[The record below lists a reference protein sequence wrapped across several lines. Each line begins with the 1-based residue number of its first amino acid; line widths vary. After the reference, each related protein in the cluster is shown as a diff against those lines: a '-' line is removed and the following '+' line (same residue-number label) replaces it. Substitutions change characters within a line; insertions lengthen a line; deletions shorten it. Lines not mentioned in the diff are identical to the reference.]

1 MERFRKIKQILKK
14 SFSKLILSICVIS
27 CCLTIVPF
35 KLIPEKTAVVHA
47 DGTPDTYIKNYIGS
61 LIMTYLANMGLT
73 IHSTVNDLGSFVY
86 DLYDTFFRSYSGVLA
101 LGELM
106 NEVEYDP
113 DTETVSMKSAGYN
126 SISSFADYLIHEKDI
141 TSESIDIILGQSA
154 SPAYYLFSSLTKLW
168 TYNGNDGYKSYRWV
182 ISSDP
187 AIRFVAFKY
196 NDMIQIH
203 AVSLTSG
210 HLYQSSS
217 QSNGSSLTDTTVNQ
231 LNTYNGI
238 QYYSRQLVG
247 VSGST
252 ALRYDIDIDLVNITD
267 TSIGWTDY
275 RYLLAFGDA
284 ATLQDN
290 IYVNGDATLDDR
302 IGDISNNE
310 TADISLKDIIALL
323 DEADLLDT
331 SFPNA
336 DTNEDILKQI
346 LTAIQEYADDDD
358 WADALD
364 TTDVI
369 EDPVFKIDPSKI
381 PIPNILDPNAIPLL
395 YEPECETLTAC
406 LIQGAQTVSDQL
418 TSFSMLDQNYR
429 KYIVV
434 SVGVAFSL
442 FVMGVWA

>member
-1 MERFRKIKQILKK
+1 MERFRKAKQILKK
-14 SFSKLILSICVIS
+14 SFSKLILSLCVIS
-27 CCLTIVPF
+27 CCLTIVPY
-35 KLIPEKTAVVHA
+35 KLIPDKTAVVHA
-47 DGTPDTYIKNYIGS
+47 DGTPDTYIKNYVGS

-126 SISSFADYLIHEKDI
+126 SISSFADYLIHEKNI
-141 TSESIDIILGQSA
+141 TSESSDVIIGTVQVPGYIYVDRFQALAPGSYN
-154 SPAYYLFSSLTKLW
+154 SFNLFSKNVRAAVFQLTN
-168 TYNGNDGYKSYRWV
+168 TPSAGTVYFVSESSFYYGYGSNNYPSTTSRLANNYVNNNTNKNYWYYGIGVNPLNNSY
-182 ISSDP
+182 ISSLP
-187 AIRFVAFKY
+187 LYTI
-196 NDMIQIH
+196 NQI
-203 AVSLTSG
+203 TNETI
-210 HLYQSSS
+210 YP
-217 QSNGSSLTDTTVNQ
+217 
-231 LNTYNGI
+231 YF
-238 QYYSRQLVG
+238 
-247 VSGST
+247 
-252 ALRYDIDIDLVNITD
+252 
-267 TSIGWTDY
+267 
-275 RYLLAFGDA
+275 FGDA
-284 ATLQDN
+284 AVLDDN
-290 IYVNGDATLDDR
+290 IFVNGDASLDDR

-310 TADISLKDIIALL
+310 TADITLKDIIALL
-323 DEADLLDT
+323 EESDLLDT
-331 SFPNA
+331 DYPGA

-369 EDPVFKIDPSKI
+369 EDPIFKIDPSKI

>member
-1 MERFRKIKQILKK
+1 MERFRKAKQILKK

-27 CCLTIVPF
+27 CCLTIVPY
-35 KLIPEKTAVVHA
+35 KLIPDKTAVVHA
-47 DGTPDTYIKNYIGS
+47 DGTPDTYIKNYVGS

-126 SISSFADYLIHEKDI
+126 SISSFADYLIHENNI
-141 TSESIDIILGQSA
+141 TSDSVDIIIGNYSSNQYTILPNNNPFILFGYGTA
-154 SPAYYLFSSLTKLW
+154 RMYYNFSDPVRSVYL
-168 TYNGNDGYKSYRWV
+168 GYKDGNYNY
-182 ISSDP
+182 
-187 AIRFVAFKY
+187 FAFLFCY
-196 NDMIQIH
+196 TDSFSFGWN
-203 AVSLTSG
+203 
-210 HLYQSSS
+210 SS
-217 QSNGSSLTDTTVNQ
+217 QNVNPSGNSSKTINV
-231 LNTYNGI
+231 NGI
-238 QYYSRQLVG
+238 TYYFNYTRGRMNTEIVDTYMNMINDSTFTNS
-247 VSGST
+247 SG
-252 ALRYDIDIDLVNITD
+252 DNIF
-267 TSIGWTDY
+267 GP
-275 RYLLAFGDA
+275 LAVKYCYGDA
-284 ATLQDN
+284 AVLDDN
-290 IYVNGDATLDDR
+290 IFVNGDASLDDR

-310 TADISLKDIIALL
+310 TADITLKDIIALL
-323 DEADLLDT
+323 EEADLLDT
-331 SFPNA
+331 SYPDA

-364 TTDVI
+364 TTDII
-369 EDPVFKIDPSKI
+369 EDPNFKIDPSKI